1 METSSHKENFIMRVK
16 LEAFALKSA
25 LTIFNQ
31 MPVEIFPSKF
41 KTKNVGLAF
50 LSIQLPSV
58 FWLEYLSHLHLKWL
72 LIGTYLLPSYSF
84 NSFPFFFLF
93 FFFFYFLKQVF

>member
-1 METSSHKENFIMRVK
+1 MLRPHMALDDVVNILTFFFCMKNWGTCGKMETSSHKENFIMRVK

-58 FWLEYLSHLHLKWL
+58 F
-72 LIGTYLLPSYSF
+72 
-84 NSFPFFFLF
+84 
-93 FFFFYFLKQVF
+93 